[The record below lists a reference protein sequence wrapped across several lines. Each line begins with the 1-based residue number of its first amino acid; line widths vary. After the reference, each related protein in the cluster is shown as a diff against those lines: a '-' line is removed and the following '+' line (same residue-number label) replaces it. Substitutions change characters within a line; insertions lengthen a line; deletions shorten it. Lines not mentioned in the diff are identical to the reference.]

1 MTLAFEHK
9 TALLVSSCSSKKVA
23 KSSLAHYFYSAR
35 LSMAAVSTAVLMS
48 SCANAQSTN
57 SPAPAVEGASGAA
70 SPTPA
75 TPATPVLPRTELDH
89 QPAPQDA
96 AKPDPKYNSKDI
108 ERAFTFMD
116 TDRDGKISRQE
127 ASGFRNV
134 AKHFDA
140 ADTNKDNY
148 LSLEEFGN
156 ALNRP

>member
-1 MTLAFEHK
+1 MTSALKHK
-9 TALLVSSCSSKKVA
+9 KPLLVSSCFPENVVSGFSA
-23 KSSLAHYFYSAR
+23 CYFYGAS
-35 LSMAAVSTAVLMS
+35 LTMAAVSAAVLMS

-96 AKPDPKYNSKDI
+96 AKPAPKYNSKDI

>member
-1 MTLAFEHK
+1 MTLALEPK
-9 TALLVSSCSSKKVA
+9 TALLVSSCSSKKVE
-23 KSSLAHYFYSAR
+23 KSSLAHYFHSAR

-75 TPATPVLPRTELDH
+75 TPALPRAELDH

-96 AKPDPKYNSKDI
+96 AKPAPKYNSKDI

>member
-1 MTLAFEHK
+1 MTS
-9 TALLVSSCSSKKVA
+9 ALKNKKASLV
-23 KSSLAHYFYSAR
+23 KSSFPEKVVSGFSACYFYSAS
-35 LSMAAVSTAVLMS
+35 LTVAAVSAAVLMT
-48 SCANAQSTN
+48 SCANAQGMNST
-57 SPAPAVEGASGAA
+57 APALEGASGATPTA
-70 SPTPA
+70 SPS
-75 TPATPVLPRTELDH
+75 TPVLPRAELDH

-96 AKPDPKYNSKDI
+96 AKPAPKYNPKDI
-108 ERAFTFMD
+108 ERAFMFMD
-116 TDRDGKISRQE
+116 ADRDGKISRQE

>member
-1 MTLAFEHK
+1 MTLALEPK

-35 LSMAAVSTAVLMS
+35 LSMAAVSAAVLMS

-75 TPATPVLPRTELDH
+75 TPATPVLPRAELDH

-96 AKPDPKYNSKDI
+96 AKSAPKYNSKDI